1 MMELDLIWIRGCSW
15 MATMDFVKR
24 GCEQKL
30 LRGFTSGSNSASFVP
45 STPAGEEDALTVSP
59 WALFLWHK
67 PCSGIVR
74 QSCWSQSRGCNQ
86 ASLPGQS
93 TCMFHFAHPVLID

>member
-45 STPAGEEDALTVSP
+45 STPAGEEDALTVSFGP
-59 WALFLWHK
+59 ISVAQTVLRY
-67 PCSGIVR
+67 CSPE
-74 QSCWSQSRGCNQ
+74 
-86 ASLPGQS
+86 LLEPK
-93 TCMFHFAHPVLID
+93 